1 MINSMSTTT
10 LTCIM
15 PMGIEL
21 LRTTS
26 EAIQSLYNNE
36 QNEDMKKKLND
47 SAEQL
52 RLQMNKLSEHHLI
65 LQLYQEKMSS
75 LMDKQTTS
83 FIEAIDTLTHINE

>member
-1 MINSMSTTT
+1 
-10 LTCIM
+10 
-15 PMGIEL
+15 
-21 LRTTS
+21 
-26 EAIQSLYNNE
+26 
-36 QNEDMKKKLND
+36 MKKKLNV

-83 FIEAIDTLTHINE
+83 LVEAIDTLTHINE